1 MHFTTLKM
9 HLTVFMF
16 YLKNLYVKIILSK
29 GRWTLKLK
37 IEQSDEYSEA
47 EIIIR
52 CNCIDKNL
60 QRIIE
65 QIQLSKFMLTAYKD
79 DSTILL
85 KSDVVFYL
93 ESVDEKTFIYCKSE
107 VYSSPMKLYELE
119 EMLKKSTFVRVSKSC
134 ILNID
139 YLESVRPLLNGK
151 MEATLSNNEKII
163 INRHYVSEFKKK
175 FGL

>member
-1 MHFTTLKM
+1 M
-9 HLTVFMF
+9 
-16 YLKNLYVKIILSK
+16 
-29 GRWTLKLK
+29 KLK

-93 ESVDEKTFIYCKSE
+93 ESVDEKTFIYCRNE
-107 VYSSPMKLYELE
+107 VYSSSMKLYELE

-163 INRHYVSEFKKK
+163 INRHYVPEFKKK
-175 FGL
+175 FGF